1 MRQTSDLSAALR
13 AVLAMGM
20 VGSSVAA
27 ASLLT
32 AYPVL
37 TGQAARYAIAAAL
50 LWALTRARGRRVPA
64 LTRRD
69 AGWLVAVSV
78 FGLSG
83 FNYVLIEAI
92 ARVDPS
98 VVGAV
103 LGATPI
109 ALAILGPLQDRRP
122 IAARTAGSAVAVTVG
137 VVLVHR
143 AAGPLDPVGLA
154 LAVLVLVG
162 EAGFALFAVPPLRR
176 IGPVG
181 VSFHATWIGAAQL
194 ALGALVLERGDV
206 RLPTLTE
213 AAALAHMAV
222 FVTVIAFVAWYSA
235 ISRLDADRAGLF
247 LGLVPVTAL
256 ITSALVGTATVT
268 LATVSGCVIVAIAVA
283 VGATRRTADIRP
295 SVAGR
300 RTRVRPAL
308 RARTQRSPDPPTRCN
323 ATDPACGDLHRLLA
337 EQQPGPH
344 RSDHSGRD
352 RRHS

>member
-1 MRQTSDLSAALR
+1 MRQISDLSAALR
-13 AVLAMGM
+13 ALLAMVM

-37 TGQAARYAIAAAL
+37 TGQAARYATAAAV
-50 LWALTRARGRRVPA
+50 LWVFTRARGRRLPP

-69 AGWLVAVSV
+69 AGWLVAVAL

-83 FNYVLIEAI
+83 FNYVLIEAT

-98 VVGAV
+98 IVGAV

-122 IAARTAGSAVAVTVG
+122 IAARTVGAAVAVTAG
-137 VVLVHR
+137 VVLVQR
-143 AAGPLDPVGLA
+143 AAGPLDPIGLA
-154 LAVLVLVG
+154 LALLVLVG

-181 VSFHATWIGAAQL
+181 VSFHATWIGAVQL
-194 ALGALVLERGDV
+194 ALGALVLERGV
-206 RLPTLTE
+206 LRLPTLTE
-213 AAALAHMAV
+213 AAALAHMALL
-222 FVTVIAFVAWYSA
+222 VTVVAFVAWYGA

-256 ITSALVGTATVT
+256 ITSALVGTTTVT
-268 LATVSGCVIVAIAVA
+268 AATAGGSIIVAIAVTIGATQAGDRDWLA
-283 VGATRRTADIRP
+283 VFCHPHKRMSQYHSARLLLRQVLTRRTAATP
-295 SVAGR
+295 P
-300 RTRVRPAL
+300 PAVGD
-308 RARTQRSPDPPTRCN
+308 RSIHHPPTTQRT
-323 ATDPACGDLHRLLA
+323 
-337 EQQPGPH
+337 
-344 RSDHSGRD
+344 
-352 RRHS
+352 